1 MTARERLGSFLRLVR
16 RMHRRSL
23 LVALAVCGLAMSG
36 RAARS
41 AEPAKR
47 ISMLI
52 GLPLDHPIV
61 SARVAELY
69 RLLAERGWVE
79 GKNLRVSW
87 RVWGASEV
95 DLARGAAE
103 VVAENPDIIVV
114 GSSAETAA
122 VLAKTRRIPVLFGT
136 ASDPVGS
143 GFVRS
148 LERPD
153 GNATGFSNNDPAM
166 SEKWVELLAE
176 IAPAT
181 RRIGVVFN
189 PHTTPAAGATY
200 LARLRAA
207 ATGDEPAFETIQVT
221 EPAAIDREI
230 AGFAGKG
237 AGGGLVFL
245 PDSFTYRNAA
255 LCTAAAARLALPAV
269 YPFDTFTLQGGLMSY
284 AGARE
289 ETAEM
294 LASYIDLILRGADV
308 AELPVQFSRSFELV
322 INEKAAAAL
331 GLSLPASLRIRA
343 QRILS

>member
-1 MTARERLGSFLRLVR
+1 MVGV
-16 RMHRRSL
+16 
-23 LVALAVCGLAMSG
+23 
-36 RAARS
+36 
-41 AEPAKR
+41 
-47 ISMLI
+47 
-52 GLPLDHPIV
+52 PLDHPVV
-61 SARVAELY
+61 SARMAELY
-69 RLLAERGWVE
+69 RLLAARGWIE
-79 GKNLRVSW
+79 GKNLRISW
-87 RVWGASEV
+87 RFWGTSEA
-95 DLARGAAE
+95 DLARTASE
-103 VVAENPDIIVV
+103 LVREKPDIIVV

-122 VLAKTRRIPVLFGT
+122 VLAVTRKIPVLFST

-166 SEKWVELLAE
+166 SEKWVELLTE

-189 PHTTPAAGATY
+189 PRTTPAAGTSY
-200 LARLRAA
+200 LARLQATTAA
-207 ATGDEPAFETIQVT
+207 DGPAFETIHVT
-221 EPAAIDREI
+221 ELSAIEGAI
-230 AGFAGKG
+230 AEFAGKG

-245 PDSFTYRNAA
+245 PDSFTFRNAT

-284 AGARE
+284 AGVRE

-294 LASYIDLILRGADV
+294 VASYIDLILRGADV

-331 GLSLPASLRIRA
+331 GLSLPPSLRIRA

>member
-1 MTARERLGSFLRLVR
+1 MV
-16 RMHRRSL
+16 
-23 LVALAVCGLAMSG
+23 
-36 RAARS
+36 
-41 AEPAKR
+41 
-47 ISMLI
+47 
-52 GLPLDHPIV
+52 GLPLDHPVV
-61 SARVAELY
+61 SARIGELY
-69 RLLAERGWVE
+69 RLLAERGWIE
-79 GKNLRVSW
+79 GKNLRIGW
-87 RVWGASEV
+87 RAWGASGAE
-95 DLARGAAE
+95 LARAAAE
-103 VVAENPDIIVV
+103 VVREAPDIIVV

-122 VLAKTRRIPVLFGT
+122 VLAETRRIPVLFST

-166 SEKWVELLAE
+166 SEKWVELLTE

-189 PHTTPAAGATY
+189 PRTTPAAGATY

-207 ATGDEPAFETIQVT
+207 APAGGPAFETLQVT
-221 EPAAIDREI
+221 EPSAIDGMI
-230 AGFAGKG
+230 AGFAGQG

-245 PDSFTYRNAA
+245 PDSFTFRHAA

-269 YPFDTFTLQGGLMSY
+269 YPFDTFTVQGGLMSY

-294 LASYIDLILRGADV
+294 VASYIDLILRGADV

-322 INEKAAAAL
+322 INEKAATAL
-331 GLSLPASLRIRA
+331 GLVLPASLRIRA

>member
-1 MTARERLGSFLRLVR
+1 
-16 RMHRRSL
+16 
-23 LVALAVCGLAMSG
+23 MSG
-36 RAARS
+36 RGGRS
-41 AEPAKR
+41 AEPVKR
-47 ISMLI
+47 VALLV
-52 GLPLDHPIV
+52 GLPLDHPI
-61 SARVAELY
+61 ARARIAELHQ
-69 RLLAERGWVE
+69 LLAERGWVD
-79 GKNLRVSW
+79 GKNLRVTG
-87 RVWGASEV
+87 RAWGPNEA
-95 DLARGAAE
+95 DLTRAAAE
-103 VVAENPDIIVV
+103 VVAESPDIIVV

-166 SEKWVELLAE
+166 SEKWVELLTE

-200 LARLRAA
+200 LARLL
-207 ATGDEPAFETIQVT
+207 ATTPAGGPAFDTIHVI
-221 EPAAIDREI
+221 EPAAIDSEI
-230 AGFAGKG
+230 ASFADKG

-289 ETAEM
+289 ETAGM

-322 INEKAAAAL
+322 INEKAATAL
-331 GLSLPASLRIRA
+331 GLNLPASLRIRA

>member
-1 MTARERLGSFLRLVR
+1 V
-16 RMHRRSL
+16 
-23 LVALAVCGLAMSG
+23 
-36 RAARS
+36 
-41 AEPAKR
+41 
-47 ISMLI
+47 
-52 GLPLDHPIV
+52 PLDNPVV
-61 SARVAELY
+61 SARIAELY
-69 RLLAERGWVE
+69 RLLGERGWID

-87 RVWGASEV
+87 RYRGASGAE
-95 DLARGAAE
+95 LARAAAE
-103 VVAENPDIIVV
+103 VVREAPDIIVV

-122 VLAKTRRIPVLFGT
+122 VLAETRRIPVLFST

-166 SEKWVELLAE
+166 AEKWVELLTE

-189 PHTTPAAGATY
+189 PASTPAAGTTY
-200 LARLRAA
+200 LARLQ
-207 ATGDEPAFETIQVT
+207 ATTPADGPAFETIHVT
-221 EPAAIDREI
+221 EPSAIDGAI

-245 PDSFTYRNAA
+245 PDSFTFRNAA
-255 LCTAAAARLALPAV
+255 LCAAAAARLALPAV

-294 LASYIDLILRGADV
+294 VASYIDLILRGADV

>member
-1 MTARERLGSFLRLVR
+1 
-16 RMHRRSL
+16 MHRRFL
-23 LVALAVCGLAMSG
+23 LAALATSGLAISTH
-36 RAARS
+36 AVRS

-47 ISMLI
+47 VSIMI

-61 SARVAELY
+61 QARTAELR
-69 RLLAERGWVE
+69 RLLADRGWVD
-79 GKNLRVSW
+79 GRNLRMDL
-87 RVWGASEV
+87 RAWGTSEA
-95 DLARGAAE
+95 DLLRAAAE
-103 VVAENPDIIVV
+103 IVRDRPDIIVV

-122 VLAKTRRIPVLFGT
+122 VLAETRQIPVLFAT

-166 SEKWVELLAE
+166 AEKWVELLTE

-189 PHTTPAAGATY
+189 PSTTPAAGKTY
-200 LARLRAA
+200 LARLQAA
-207 ATGDEPAFETIQVT
+207 MPAGGSTFEILHVT
-221 EPAAIDREI
+221 EPSAIDRVI
-230 AGFAGKG
+230 ADFAAKG
-237 AGGGLVFL
+237 AGGGLIYL
-245 PDSFTYRNAA
+245 PDSFTFRHAA
-255 LCTAAAARLALPAV
+255 LCSIAAARAALPAV

-289 ETAEM
+289 ETGE
-294 LASYIDLILRGADV
+294 LIASYVDLILRGANV

-331 GLSLPASLRIRA
+331 GLTLPASLRIRA

>member
-1 MTARERLGSFLRLVR
+1 
-16 RMHRRSL
+16 MHRRSL
-23 LVALAVCGLAMSG
+23 LVALATCGLALSG

-47 ISMLI
+47 ISI
-52 GLPLDHPIV
+52 IVGVPLDHPVV
-61 SARVAELY
+61 SARIAELY
-69 RLLAERGWVE
+69 RLLGERGWID
-79 GKNLRVSW
+79 GKNLRISW
-87 RVWGASEV
+87 RYRGPSGAE
-95 DLARGAAE
+95 LARAAAE
-103 VVAENPDIIVV
+103 VVRETPDIIVV

-122 VLAKTRRIPVLFGT
+122 VLAETRRIPVLFST

-148 LERPD
+148 LERPE

-166 SEKWVELLAE
+166 AEKWVELLTE
-176 IAPAT
+176 IAPTT

-189 PHTTPAAGATY
+189 PASTPAAGKTY
-200 LARLRAA
+200 LARLQ
-207 ATGDEPAFETIQVT
+207 ATTPAGEPAFEIIHVM
-221 EPAAIDREI
+221 EPSAIDGAI
-230 AGFAGKG
+230 AGFASKG

-255 LCTAAAARLALPAV
+255 LCTAAAARLGLPAV
-269 YPFDTFTLQGGLMSY
+269 YPFDAFTLQGGLMSY

-294 LASYIDLILRGADV
+294 VASYIDLILRGADV

>member
-1 MTARERLGSFLRLVR
+1 MVGV
-16 RMHRRSL
+16 
-23 LVALAVCGLAMSG
+23 
-36 RAARS
+36 
-41 AEPAKR
+41 
-47 ISMLI
+47 
-52 GLPLDHPIV
+52 PLDHPVV
-61 SARVAELY
+61 SARMAELY
-69 RLLAERGWVE
+69 RLLAARGWIE
-79 GKNLRVSW
+79 GKNLRISW
-87 RVWGASEV
+87 RFWGTSEA
-95 DLARGAAE
+95 DLARTASE
-103 VVAENPDIIVV
+103 LVREKPDIIVV

-122 VLAKTRRIPVLFGT
+122 VLAMTRKIPVLFST

-166 SEKWVELLAE
+166 SEKWVELLTE

-189 PHTTPAAGATY
+189 PRTTPAAGTTY
-200 LARLRAA
+200 LARLPASTVA
-207 ATGDEPAFETIQVT
+207 DGPAFETIHVT
-221 EPAAIDREI
+221 EPSAIDGAI
-230 AGFAGKG
+230 AAFAGNG

-245 PDSFTYRNAA
+245 PDSFTFRNAT
-255 LCTAAAARLALPAV
+255 LCTAAAARLALPAI

-284 AGARE
+284 AGVRE

-294 LASYIDLILRGADV
+294 VASYIDLILRGADV

-331 GLSLPASLRIRA
+331 GLSLPPSLRIRA

>member
-1 MTARERLGSFLRLVR
+1 MVGV
-16 RMHRRSL
+16 
-23 LVALAVCGLAMSG
+23 
-36 RAARS
+36 
-41 AEPAKR
+41 
-47 ISMLI
+47 
-52 GLPLDHPIV
+52 PLDHPVV
-61 SARVAELY
+61 SARAAELY
-69 RLLAERGWVE
+69 RLLATREWIE

-87 RVWGASEV
+87 RFWGTSEA
-95 DLARGAAE
+95 DLARTASE
-103 VVAENPDIIVV
+103 LVSEKPDIIVV

-122 VLAKTRRIPVLFGT
+122 VLAMTRKIPVLFST

-166 SEKWVELLAE
+166 SEKWVELLTE

-189 PHTTPAAGATY
+189 PRTTPAAGTTY
-200 LARLRAA
+200 LARLQANTAA
-207 ATGDEPAFETIQVT
+207 DGPVFETIHLT
-221 EPAAIDREI
+221 EPSAIEGAI

-245 PDSFTYRNAA
+245 PDSFTFRNAA
-255 LCTAAAARLALPAV
+255 LCTAAAARLAMPAV

-284 AGARE
+284 AGVRE
-289 ETAEM
+289 ETTEM
-294 LASYIDLILRGADV
+294 VASYIDLILRGADV

-322 INEKAAAAL
+322 INEKTAAAL

>member
-1 MTARERLGSFLRLVR
+1 
-16 RMHRRSL
+16 MHRRSL
-23 LVALAVCGLAMSG
+23 LVALATCGLAITG

-41 AEPAKR
+41 AEPVKR
-47 ISMLI
+47 ISIVI
-52 GLPLDHPIV
+52 GLPLDHPVV
-61 SARVAELY
+61 SARTAELY
-69 RLLAERGWVE
+69 GLLAERGWVD
-79 GKNLRVSW
+79 GKNLRIALRSW
-87 RVWGASEV
+87 GTSAAE
-95 DLARGAAE
+95 LARAAAE
-103 VVAENPDIIVV
+103 VVRDRPDIIVV

-122 VLAKTRRIPVLFGT
+122 VLAETRQIPVLFAT

-153 GNATGFSNNDPAM
+153 GNATGFSNNDPIM
-166 SEKWVELLAE
+166 SEKWVELLTE

-189 PHTTPAAGATY
+189 PRTTPAAGATY
-200 LARLRAA
+200 LARLLAA
-207 ATGDEPAFETIQVT
+207 AGPVFETIHVT
-221 EPAAIDREI
+221 EPSAIDGAI
-230 AGFAGKG
+230 TGFAGKG

-245 PDSFTYRNAA
+245 PDSFTFRNAA
-255 LCTAAAARLALPAV
+255 LCTAAAARVALPAV
-269 YPFDTFTLQGGLMSY
+269 YPFDTFTMQGGLMSY

-294 LASYIDLILRGADV
+294 VASYIDLILRGADV

>member
-1 MTARERLGSFLRLVR
+1 MQIIPQGAAGSFLHLVR
-16 RMHRRSL
+16 RMRRRSF
-23 LVALAVCGLAMSG
+23 LVALASCGLAVS
-36 RAARS
+36 ARS
-41 AEPAKR
+41 EEPPKR
-47 ISMLI
+47 VALLI
-52 GLPLDHPIV
+52 GLPLDHPVV
-61 SARVAELY
+61 SARMAELY
-69 RLLAERGWVE
+69 RMLAERGWID
-79 GKNLRVSW
+79 GKNLQVSSK
-87 RVWGASEV
+87 VSGASEA
-95 DLARGAAE
+95 DLARAAAE
-103 VVAENPDIIVV
+103 VVAGNPDIIIV
-114 GSSAETAA
+114 GSSTETAA
-122 VLAKTRRIPVLFGT
+122 VLAKTRRIPVLFST

-166 SEKWVELLAE
+166 SEKWVELLTE

-189 PHTTPAAGATY
+189 PHSTPAAGATY
-200 LARLRAA
+200 LARLQ
-207 ATGDEPAFETIQVT
+207 ATTPAGGPVFETVHVT
-221 EPAAIDREI
+221 EPSGIDRQI

-245 PDSFTYRNAA
+245 PDSFTFRNAA
-255 LCTAAAARLALPAV
+255 ICAAAAARLALPAV
-269 YPFDTFTLQGGLMSY
+269 YPFDAFTQQGGLMSY

-289 ETAEM
+289 ETSEM
-294 LASYIDLILRGADV
+294 IASYVDLILRGADV

>member
-1 MTARERLGSFLRLVR
+1 M
-16 RMHRRSL
+16 
-23 LVALAVCGLAMSG
+23 AL
-36 RAARS
+36 
-41 AEPAKR
+41 
-47 ISMLI
+47 LI
-52 GLPLDHPIV
+52 GLPLDHPVV
-61 SARVAELY
+61 SARMAELY
-69 RLLAERGWVE
+69 RMLAERGWID
-79 GKNLRVSW
+79 GKNLQVSSK
-87 RVWGASEV
+87 VSGASEA
-95 DLARGAAE
+95 DLARAAAE
-103 VVAENPDIIVV
+103 VVAGNPDIIIV
-114 GSSAETAA
+114 GSSTETAA
-122 VLAKTRRIPVLFGT
+122 VLAKTRRIPVLFST

-166 SEKWVELLAE
+166 SEKWVELLTE

-189 PHTTPAAGATY
+189 PHSTPAAGATY
-200 LARLRAA
+200 LARLQ
-207 ATGDEPAFETIQVT
+207 ATTPAGGPVFETVHVT
-221 EPAAIDREI
+221 EPSGIDRQI

-245 PDSFTYRNAA
+245 PDSFTFRNATICA
-255 LCTAAAARLALPAV
+255 AAAARLALPAV
-269 YPFDTFTLQGGLMSY
+269 YPFDAFTHQGGLMSY

-289 ETAEM
+289 ETSEM
-294 LASYIDLILRGADV
+294 IASYVDLILRGADV